1 MVDLFTIFGKIV
13 TQRAWEL
20 DESGRHSQK
29 SASRSFTNK
38 ARAHGSCSP
47 KQTLS
52 EITRVRIYFP
62 FGDFDATH
70 APLFKMHLL
79 WWTVFV

>member
-29 SASRSFTNK
+29 SAFWSFTNK
-38 ARAHGSCSP
+38 ARAHGTCSP

-52 EITRVRIYFP
+52 EIPHAGIYLLC
-62 FGDFDATH
+62 GDFKAT
-70 APLFKMHLL
+70 
-79 WWTVFV
+79 FVS